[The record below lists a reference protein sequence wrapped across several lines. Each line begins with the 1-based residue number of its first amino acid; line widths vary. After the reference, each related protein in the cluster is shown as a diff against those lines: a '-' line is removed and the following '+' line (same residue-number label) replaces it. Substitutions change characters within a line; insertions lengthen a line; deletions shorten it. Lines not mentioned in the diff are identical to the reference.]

1 MDRRQRMAQR
11 KSDVFSSENSSPVE
25 KKDFVRESSSK
36 STSPNDFE
44 RAEKALD
51 KKLESVLRAVKR
63 ADVLTASTAFAT
75 IALALVFLGVLHDSW
90 LSREGL
96 NQNERTFYAFFIGL
110 ASLGVFIWKIIPVF
124 RRRIN
129 DLYAAKI
136 LEDSHQVSHN
146 LIINWFL
153 LRKDNHDSRTRERRE
168 SSTSPSPS
176 ADVRKAILQNLVL
189 QAERKTHE
197 EPSETTVDYTPLIR
211 WGVLLAI
218 LVFCLACYSIFSPKK
233 PFASIGR
240 IVAPLSDL
248 ARPQA
253 WKIESVEPGD
263 VELYQGDFVE
273 FQAIIPDVKDSETV
287 ELLWSTP
294 DGRTSD
300 LSLPLDALG
309 RGHFGATFPEKQDGL
324 TEDITY
330 RIVVARGSSLESS
343 SDLYHIKVLPQPSFR
358 IASTTL
364 NFPSYSGL
372 PSQTFANQGEIR
384 ALENTTVE
392 VCAESNE
399 KLERAYLF
407 PDGDPTRALKMVV
420 DPQNPMLASTTFI
433 LSWKPNAEEKK
444 PEFSSYTLSSESVA
458 GKKNRDMIYYPV
470 SIISDLSPVVEWK
483 TPRDEKTEVS
493 YDETTIL
500 EFLGQDPDYALR
512 SATLNFSFSILNQ
525 GDEKDSKPN
534 PKPVSLEFTSLEE
547 LAVPSHDPTLH
558 VGSQK
563 LSYAFSPRKLGL
575 EIGDEIEI
583 WATVTDSKLPEPNV
597 VSSEK
602 RVFSI
607 VSQPGEASSQQS
619 KSEDESAGQSE
630 GGDDSSGDQNS
641 SNTGNSPNGNSSESG
656 QSDGTRESGDN
667 SDAQNADEESG
678 ESGESGEGEQDEA
691 SEPGAESQ
699 TSNANQDA
707 NASDSGT
714 SSQAPENGGG
724 QGDLQSGTSG
734 DSKSGAGNGQDQ
746 SDSSENNS
754 QGTSDRINSQNQS
767 SSKPS
772 APPSSSDSTTDNTSG
787 ASEQT
792 PPSKTQPQDAFQKIL
807 DYMNQQSG
815 NSESADD
822 MSAEPNGGQGKASS
836 SEADGENGNT
846 SDGNNTDRASS
857 QDGKGTKPSSSG
869 NNSPQNEVSE
879 PTSPTPQKPGEDA
892 RTFNGNSPENI
903 GENVDR
909 KKGEVDP
916 KTNNFLAQNAS
927 KDQPTSSNR
936 KNNNANVNL
945 DSLDQNPAVAADD
958 VDPNAQEAKGTPNL
972 DLNQGKTEVD
982 KDAPKNAGSSTVQ
995 GDKPQD
1001 AEPTNIGGE
1010 GAGADGNNQ
1019 KGASSEASSEN
1030 GSGKNN
1036 SEPNSNNNNTATS
1049 ASNGNEDGI
1058 SPYHGGGGAGQG
1070 LGELLQKQENLAPAD
1085 APTLQY
1091 AEEAANLV
1099 LNYLS
1104 ENQRSPDP
1112 RLLNELGWTEE
1123 ELRAFYQEWNSMRAA
1138 ALKDAPNAK
1147 DRYLEELEKQAVD
1160 ASSLPDAPEKIQT
1173 PIGKSFE
1180 SRKPNDGYREATRV
1194 KTPDRLSERV
1204 RAFTRGVGAKT
1215 DQP

>member
-1 MDRRQRMAQR
+1 MAQR
-11 KSDVFSSENSSPVE
+11 KSDVFSSENNSPVE
-25 KKDFVRESSSK
+25 KKDFVRESSTK
-36 STSPNDFE
+36 SASPNDFE
-44 RAEKALD
+44 RAEKALE
-51 KKLESVLRAVKR
+51 KRLERVLRAVKR

-96 NQNERTFYAFFIGL
+96 NQSERTFYAFFIGL

-153 LRKDNHDSRTRERRE
+153 LRKDSHASRMRERRE

-176 ADVRKAILQNLVL
+176 DDVRKAILQNLVL
-189 QAERKTHE
+189 QAERKTHQ
-197 EPSETTVDYTPLIR
+197 EPSETTVDYAPLIR

-273 FQAIIPDVKDSETV
+273 VQAIIPDVKDSETV

-309 RGHFGATFPEKQDGL
+309 RGRFGATFPEKQDGL
-324 TEDITY
+324 TEDVTY

-343 SDLYHIKVLPQPSFR
+343 SDLYHIKVLPQPSFH

-384 ALENTTVE
+384 ALENTAVE

-420 DPQNPMLASTTFI
+420 DPQNPMVASTTFS
-433 LSWKPNAEEKK
+433 LSWKPNADEKK

-458 GKKNRDMIYYPV
+458 GKKNRDVISYPV
-470 SIISDLSPVVEWK
+470 SIIPDLPPVVEWK
-483 TPRDEKTEVS
+483 TPRDEKTEVP

-512 SATLNFSFSILNQ
+512 SATLNFSFSTLNQ

-534 PKPVSLEFTSLEE
+534 PNPVSLEFSSLEE

-563 LSYAFSPRKLGL
+563 LSYTLSPRKLGL
-575 EIGDEIEI
+575 EVGDEIEI

-607 VSQPGEASSQQS
+607 VSKTGDASSQQS
-619 KSEDESAGQSE
+619 ESEDEGSGQSE

-641 SNTGNSPNGNSSESG
+641 SNTDNSQNGNSSKSG
-656 QSDGTRESGDN
+656 QNDGTGESGDN
-667 SDAQNADEESG
+667 ADAQNAD
-678 ESGESGEGEQDEA
+678 GESGEGEQGDA
-691 SEPGAESQ
+691 SESGADSQ
-699 TSNANQDA
+699 SSGASQGA

-714 SSQAPENGGG
+714 SSQAPENDGG
-724 QGDLQSGTSG
+724 QGNLQSGTSG

-754 QGTSDRINSQNQS
+754 QGTSDGTNSQNQS
-767 SSKPS
+767 SSQPNAPS
-772 APPSSSDSTTDNTSG
+772 SSSDSTADNTSG

-792 PPSKTQPQDAFQKIL
+792 PSSKTQPQDAFQKIL

-822 MSAEPNGGQGKASS
+822 RSAEQNGSHGKASS
-836 SEADGENGNT
+836 SEADGENANT
-846 SDGNNTDRASS
+846 SDGNDTDRASS
-857 QDGKGTKPSSSG
+857 QDGKGMKPSSSE
-869 NNSPQNEVSE
+869 NKSPQNEVPE

-892 RTFNGNSPENI
+892 RMLNGNPPENI
-903 GENVDR
+903 DENVDR

-927 KDQPTSSNR
+927 KDQPASSNR

-982 KDAPKNAGSSTVQ
+982 EDAPKNAGRSTVQ
-995 GDKPQD
+995 GDRPQD
-1001 AEPTNIGGE
+1001 AEPANIGGE
-1010 GAGADGNNQ
+1010 GAGADDNNQ
-1019 KGASSEASSEN
+1019 RDASSEASSEN

-1036 SEPNSNNNNTATS
+1036 SEQNSNNNNSATS
-1049 ASNGNEDGI
+1049 ASNGNEDGV

-1070 LGELLQKQENLAPAD
+1070 LGELLQEQENLAPAD

-1091 AEEAANLV
+1091 TEEAANLV

-1104 ENQRSPDP
+1104 ENQRRPDP

-1123 ELRAFYQEWNSMRAA
+1123 ELRAFYQKWNAMRAA

-1147 DRYLEELEKQAVD
+1147 DRYLEELEKQEVD

-1173 PIGKSFE
+1173 PIGKSLE

-1215 DQP
+1215 DLP